1 MSIGL
6 TYTEEKKSESR
17 AKHANNERG
26 PSRTGRIAGQ
36 SSKLSTLLVGVEA
49 SVPTAAGELDM
60 RQVACDSRKVR
71 PRALFFAL
79 HGAKADGNAF
89 IRDAVS
95 RGAVAIASED
105 APPATMPSSVA
116 WIRVAHARKAL
127 AIAAANFY
135 RHPAQALP
143 LVAVARR
150 NRVNH
155 TTIPGAV

>member
-6 TYTEEKKSESR
+6 TYTEEKKSDSS

-26 PSRTGRIAGQ
+26 HSMPGRIAGQ

-79 HGAKADGNAF
+79 HGAKADGNALF
-89 IRDAVS
+89 AMRCPAGRSPLPAKTRRGDHAVQRGVDS
-95 RGAVAIASED
+95 RGAC
-105 APPATMPSSVA
+105 
-116 WIRVAHARKAL
+116 
-127 AIAAANFY
+127 
-135 RHPAQALP
+135 AQ
-143 LVAVARR
+143 
-150 NRVNH
+150 
-155 TTIPGAV
+155 GAGHRGG